1 MSPIEIIVIILAVVF
16 VGPIF
21 GIRIY
26 KLVTHKL
33 SDECDD
39 CRYRMKR
46 AVKKFKREQMKK
58 KKEELKASK

>member
-1 MSPIEIIVIILAVVF
+1 MEIIVIILAVVF
-16 VGPIF
+16 VGIIF

-26 KLVTHKL
+26 KIATHKRM
-33 SDECDD
+33 DECDD

-58 KKEELKASK
+58 KKAELK